1 MITGIGAIRGIKI
14 SGIGNLRGININSG
28 VHSSGGHR
36 VSIIKKFGGKYRQ
49 VPYINEYIKEIAE
62 ENRCHTFVEL
72 TGGGGRTILNLPTF
86 EIDGGIYK
94 FGRKIYNEYDRGL
107 CNLFNCVK
115 DQSKVQQLKALL
127 LNLGRDEGLYKYAI
141 DNKSNENINE
151 LLSAAF
157 TYMAAM
163 LSWSGNCQKD
173 GYLKGKTEE
182 DARKIENDYF
192 RKIKQ
197 LSKKSN
203 ALKDIEIING
213 SYEPLLI
220 KYGADPRVVKYIDP
234 PYHPIT
240 RHQAGLD
247 IYDLEWER
255 EDHQKLVSELL
266 ECRSWILSGYD
277 PLVRGCEDYL
287 PLEKAGAKK
296 VSLGVFRSG
305 TNSTET
311 RKFNKEEYLWIMK

>member
-28 VHSSGGHR
+28 VRSSGGHR

-62 ENRCHTFVEL
+62 GNRCHTFVEL

-115 DQSKVQQLKALL
+115 DPIKVQQLRTLL
-127 LNLGRDEGLYKYAI
+127 LKLGRDEELYRYAI
-141 DNKSNENINE
+141 DNKSKEDIPE

-173 GYLKGKTEE
+173 GYLKGRTEE
-182 DARKIENDYF
+182 DAIKIENDYF

-197 LSKKSN
+197 LPKKSHV
-203 ALKDIEIING
+203 LEDIEVVNG

-247 IYDLEWER
+247 IYDLEWKR